1 VLLKMMPLLF
11 LPIALF
17 RGRWK
22 TAVATLAVLAGTSW
36 LYFQRLPA
44 DWRIFTDTNADPR
57 PTWHAGNQGLMA
69 LLYAP
74 SGEQARIYML
84 YRNLTIGLVGALLIW
99 LTYCAWRGERGIQK
113 AECGTPPFGFR
124 TPHQGSALSLRC
136 RQCWVPALLQGRVGA
151 PLRAAPTASGPVHV
165 LEVSL

>member
-1 VLLKMMPLLF
+1 MMPLLF

-36 LYFQRLPA
+36 LYFQRFPA

-57 PTWHAGNQGLMA
+57 PTLHVGNQGLMA
-69 LLYAP
+69 LLYAL

-99 LTYCAWRGERGIQK
+99 LTYCAWRGN
-113 AECGTPPFGFR
+113 AESRRRNAELRPSD
-124 TPHQGSALSLRC
+124 SAL
-136 RQCWVPALLQGRVGA
+136 PTKALLYLYAAASAGYLLCYKDVWEHHYVLLLP
-151 PLRAAPTASGPVHV
+151 PLVRFMSWR
-165 LEVSL
+165 